1 MLLKILLVLS
11 GFVIKLVMVK
21 LRDAIVNSDIN
32 NLIIAGD
39 MNAADTG
46 KEGSGLI

>member
-1 MLLKILLVLS
+1 MILLVMS

-21 LRDAIVNSDIN
+21 LRDIIVNSDIN
-32 NLIIAGD
+32 DLIIAGD
-39 MNAADTG
+39 MNADTG